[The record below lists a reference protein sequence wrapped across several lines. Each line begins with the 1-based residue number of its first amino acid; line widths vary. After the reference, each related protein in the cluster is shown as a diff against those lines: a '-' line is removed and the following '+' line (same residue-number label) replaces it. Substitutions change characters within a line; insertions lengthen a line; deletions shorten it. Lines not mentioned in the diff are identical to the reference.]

1 METRNGERERERER
15 GWKKEQMRQKAITR
29 LEIEKRNQ
37 IKWRKVKF
45 KDCADFRSKDEWTVA
60 FRAPHLL

>member
-1 METRNGERERERER
+1 MRETIPSVGVSQWRHGMERERERER

-45 KDCADFRSKDEWTVA
+45 KDCANFRSKN
-60 FRAPHLL
+60 